1 VHPHILSRSGV
12 CALAI
17 ALLAPFAASADSYS
31 AGSLIIPMDTTYQNA
46 GMFRAYGL
54 VYKLLSNQVPVEWII
69 EPTKAQG
76 GVDFTATAKDF
87 KTGASTGT
95 SGYRGGPYVIPSAYR
110 SAAAPIVQAWQ
121 AANTAVVVHEAT
133 ATFTAPVSQ
142 HLVAAPNISVFA
154 DGKELIAFGYLNA
167 AGIPQSNGAA
177 WPTATDNSGA
187 YPGQPDVLNAT
198 EIDGPTTTNH
208 ADGALLDTS
217 AYPTYCH
224 VLSMHYSAAKHDPE
238 VVAEVR
244 SYLSKAG
251 TQYVGECQSATAFNN
266 DVASGRFLTSGS
278 ISVDA
283 QPSTVFVPVPSSPY
297 IQFDG
302 TFGTQSGSEPSWS
315 ETTRYPSTDILLK
328 GTGSPTGSQEV
339 VFSGFL
345 DGDRTKGHALWIGGH
360 EYTTTLPITS
370 NPGSQGVRVILNGLL
385 ASPCSTAGTQPVIT
399 FGLSGP
405 SFTTTAQATYT
416 FTWTNQ
422 GQWPGRNAAVSY
434 TLPNGVS
441 FVSATGG
448 GTAAGSTVSW
458 TIGSLAPG
466 ATAQVSV
473 TVNLGLAGTT
483 YHQGTLTY
491 SVGVTSFTMTS
502 NTVATVLYAGPQA
515 LSADWIYTEP
525 SGRLTD
531 GLALADLASGTAGK
545 ELVVVAPTRGTSGP
559 GRAIV
564 LNTASGAELST
575 FNSGLGR
582 NLMGLPLAEDLV
594 AGGGL
599 EYLTGEPLPVSAN
612 ASLIARAGSSSS
624 LWASTPYG
632 YASYWN
638 MGPASADVLSGSP
651 GVEVLLADWDGD
663 LRLLRGDTGA
673 VLSSYN
679 TWTSNADHAFGHP
692 VLADVD
698 GDGTLEAVVV
708 GYSRGQVLV
717 LNPEVSPTMTLQWSS
732 APLVTLMGDR
742 PYGSGPA
749 VGDLDG
755 DGKPEIIVS
764 TYGTTADVYAFSVA
778 QAQGSTCRYRFHP
791 GGRSTYLSPVVG
803 DVDGSGT
810 KSVVVMSSNTGTLSI
825 FKAGAAGCTSG
836 AAPVWQHQIQ
846 AGDVSSF
853 TPVLYDVNGDGVLD
867 VIAATNKRLEVIDVK
882 NRVVLLYFTD
892 STAAFM
898 PTAVIGDADGNG
910 VRELYVPGWSNSKVY
925 RLRLPAAATSTQD
938 WPTFMGGNARTGAR

>member
-1 VHPHILSRSGV
+1 MRLRILSRSGV

-17 ALLAPFAASADSYS
+17 ALLAPIAASADSYS

-54 VYKLLSNQVPVEWII
+54 VYKLLSNMIPVEWII

-87 KTGASTGT
+87 KSGASTGT
-95 SGYRGGPYVIPSAYR
+95 SGYRGGPYVIASAYR
-110 SAAAPIVQAWQ
+110 AAALPIIQAWQ
-121 AANTAVVVHEAT
+121 SANSAVVVHEAT
-133 ATFTAPVSQ
+133 AGFTAPVSQ

-154 DGKELIAFGYLNA
+154 DGNEVIAFSYLNA
-167 AGIPQSNGAA
+167 AGIPQSNGAG
-177 WPTATDNSGA
+177 WPTSKDKTARYA
-187 YPGQPDVLNAT
+187 GQPDVLNEA
-198 EIDGPTTTNH
+198 EIDGPTATNH
-208 ADGALLDTS
+208 ADGALLDTTQ
-217 AYPTYCH
+217 YPTYCH
-224 VLSMHYSAAKHDPE
+224 VLSMHYQAAQHDPE

-266 DVASGRFLTSGS
+266 DAVSGHFLTTGDIAVGS
-278 ISVDA
+278 A
-283 QPSTVFVPVPSSPY
+283 PSTVYVPVPASPY

-302 TFGTQSGSEPSWS
+302 AFLPQGGSEPSWN
-315 ETTRYPSTDILLK
+315 ETTHYAATDILLK
-328 GTGSPTGSQEV
+328 GTGSPNGQQEV

-360 EYTTTLPITS
+360 QFTTALPMTAH
-370 NPGSQGVRVILNGLL
+370 PGSQGARVILNGLL
-385 ASPCSTAGTQPVIT
+385 ASPCSTAGTQPVIS
-399 FGLSGP
+399 FSLAGP

-416 FTWTNQ
+416 FSWGNR
-422 GQWPGRNAAVSY
+422 GQWPGRAATLSY
-434 TLPNGVS
+434 TLPTGVS

-448 GTAAGSTVSW
+448 GTAAGSAVTW
-458 TIGSLAPG
+458 NIGSLAPG
-466 ATAQVSV
+466 ATASVSV
-473 TVNLGLAGTT
+473 TVDLGLAGTT
-483 YHQGTLTY
+483 YHQSTLTY
-491 SVGVTSFTMTS
+491 SVGVTSFSMTS
-502 NTVATVLYAGPQA
+502 NTVATVLYAGPQP
-515 LSADWIYTEP
+515 LSTDWIYTEP

-531 GLALADLASGTAGK
+531 GLALGELSSGTAGT
-545 ELVVVAPTRGTSGP
+545 ELLVVAPTKGTSGP

-564 LNTASGAELST
+564 LNTATGAEVST
-575 FNSGLGR
+575 FNPGLGR

-594 AGGGL
+594 AGGSL
-599 EYLTGEPLPVSAN
+599 EYVTGEPLPVSSN
-612 ASLIARAGSSSS
+612 ASLIARAGSSAS

-638 MGPASADVLSGSP
+638 MGPASADVLAGSP
-651 GVEVLLADWDGD
+651 GLEVFLADWDGD

-679 TWTSNADHAFGHP
+679 TWTSNTDHAFGHP

-732 APLVTLMGDR
+732 ASLLTLMGDR

-764 TYGTTADVYAFSVA
+764 TYGTTSDVYAFNVN
-778 QAQGSTCRYRFHP
+778 QAQGSSCLYRFHP
-791 GGRSTYLSPVVG
+791 GGRATYLSPVVG

-825 FKAGAAGCTSG
+825 FKAGAAGCASG
-836 AAPVWQHQIQ
+836 AAPVWQHQLQ

-867 VIAATNKRLEVIDVK
+867 VIAATNTRLEVIDVK

-898 PTAVIGDADGNG
+898 PTAVVGDADGNG
-910 VRELYVPGWSNSKVY
+910 VRELYVPGWRNSKVY
-925 RLRLPAAATSTQD
+925 RLRLPAAATSIQD
-938 WPTFMGGNARTGAR
+938 WTTFMGGNARTGAR